1 MTAHTEQ
8 ALLSVRGL
16 RAFHGPQPVLH
27 GIDLDVHAGEIVA
40 VLGRNGA
47 GRSTLLQALMGQV
60 RAQGSVLWQGAELRG
75 APPHEIARAGLAW
88 VPESRD
94 VFAQLTVQQNLML
107 GQQPGAPRPG
117 RAWTVAEVYARF
129 PLLQARAHTLAGVLS
144 GGEQQLLSLCRA
156 LLGGPT
162 LLMVDEPTEGLAPA
176 MARQVM
182 ALIAALPAQGV
193 AVLLV
198 AQALSVALP
207 LASRCVLLGRG
218 RVVFSGTP
226 AELRAQPALQQEW
239 LAV

>member
-1 MTAHTEQ
+1 MSASTQ
-8 ALLSVRGL
+8 ALLRVRGL

-27 GIDLDVHAGEIVA
+27 GMDLDVRAGEIVA

-60 RAQGSVLWQGAELRG
+60 RAQGSVMWQGAELLG
-75 APPHEIARAGLAW
+75 WPPHEIARAGLAW

-94 VFAQLTVQQNLML
+94 VFAQLTVQQNLVL
-107 GQQPGAPRPG
+107 GEQPRSKRAS
-117 RAWTVAEVYARF
+117 RAWTVAEVYAQF
-129 PLLQARAHTLAGVLS
+129 PLLRARAHTLAGVLS

-156 LLGGPT
+156 LMGGPA
-162 LLMVDEPTEGLAPA
+162 LLLVDEPTEGLSPA
-176 MARQVM
+176 MAQQVM
-182 ALIAALPAQGV
+182 ALIATLPAQGM

-198 AQALSVALP
+198 AQHLSVALP
-207 LASRCVLLGRG
+207 LASRCLLLGRG